1 MTLLQSI
8 ASLLV
13 SAIFTMPDSVC
24 PYLDSQQR
32 FTLAAQATKGIY
44 DTIPNKLGGR
54 SWVEERT
61 EQSVTYRLT
70 PSLTMQ
76 IQADKDTVTV
86 VETLCAPLCSTLT
99 RQYNYAWILLTEV
112 RSKWDAELTDEEKE
126 QLF

>member
-1 MTLLQSI
+1 MILLQAIS
-8 ASLLV
+8 SLLV

-32 FTLAAQATKGIY
+32 FTLATQATKGVY

-76 IQADKDTVTV
+76 VEAKADTIIV
-86 VETLCAPLCSTLT
+86 VETICAPICSTLT
-99 RQYNYAWILLTEV
+99 RQYSLSWALLSETI
-112 RSKWDAELTDEEKE
+112 SKWDAELTDEEKE

>member
-32 FTLAAQATKGIY
+32 FTLAAQATKGVY

-61 EQSVTYRLT
+61 EQSVTYRLS

-76 IQADKDTVTV
+76 VVAKADTIIVI
-86 VETLCAPLCSTLT
+86 ESICAPLCSTLT
-99 RQYNYAWILLTEV
+99 RQYDYTWGLLDMT
-112 RSKWDAELTDEEKE
+112 RSRWDAELTDEEKQ